1 MRSDIAGGGP
11 RSGRRPR
18 WIPVRPARFPVST
31 RVRVRTLVLT
41 IAASAAALVTMT
53 WSLTLGSHELSPAEV
68 ARTLVGAPAEPGHAF
83 IVNSVRLPRA
93 LTAALVGAALA
104 VSGAVLQALVR
115 NPLAS
120 PDVIGVNSG
129 AGLVVVFTLVTA
141 LPAAVVP
148 VGAFVGATVT
158 AFVVY
163 ALTWRSGVSGTRLV
177 LVGIG
182 VNAVASAL
190 TTLLI
195 VRYPVDRVSLAV
207 WWQAGTLHG
216 AEWADVTVLLVGA
229 AVLLPVVLW
238 FTRHAAV
245 LQFGDDA
252 ARALGVRAEQ
262 ARTALLVASAGFAAL
277 AVAAAGPIGFVA
289 LISPHIARMLAGPL
303 TGGVLLFA
311 AGIGACMLSAADLV
325 ARHAFPIALPVG
337 VLTAAV
343 GAPYFLF
350 LLARTNRAR

>member
-11 RSGRRPR
+11 RAGRRPR
-18 WIPVRPARFPVST
+18 WILVRSARLPVST
-31 RVRVRTLVLT
+31 RVRVRTLVL
-41 IAASAAALVTMT
+41 ALVACGAALAMMM
-53 WSLTLGSHELSPAEV
+53 WSLTLGSQELGPAEV
-68 ARTLVGAPAEPGHAF
+68 VRALVGAPAEPGHTF
-83 IVNSVRLPRA
+83 IVHSVRLPRT
-93 LTAALVGAALA
+93 LTAALVGAVLA

-129 AGLVVVFTLVTA
+129 AGLVVVFTIVTA
-141 LPAAVVP
+141 LPAALIP
-148 VGAFVGATVT
+148 VGAFAGATAT
-158 AFVVY
+158 AFIVY

-182 VNAVASAL
+182 VNAAASAL

-207 WWQAGTLHG
+207 WWQAGTLSG
-216 AEWADVTVLLVGA
+216 AEWADVTVLLVGV

-238 FTRHAAV
+238 FVRHAAV

-252 ARALGVRAEQ
+252 ARALGVRAEL
-262 ARTALLVASAGFAAL
+262 ARTALLVAAAGFAAL

-289 LISPHIARMLAGPL
+289 LISPHIARMLAGPV

-325 ARHAFPIALPVG
+325 ARHAFPVALPVG

-350 LLARTNRAR
+350 LLARTDRGR

>member
-1 MRSDIAGGGP
+1 MDRKSARRRAG
-11 RSGRRPR
+11 R
-18 WIPVRPARFPVST
+18 IPVRLVRVPIST
-31 RVRVRTLVLT
+31 RISVRTLILV
-41 IAASAAALVTMT
+41 IAAVSAALATTM
-53 WSLTLGSHELSPAEV
+53 WALTLGSTELALSEV
-68 ARTLVGAPAEPGHAF
+68 LRAAAGAPAESGHDF

-93 LTAALVGAALA
+93 MTAALVGGVLG
-104 VSGAVLQALVR
+104 VSGAIFQALVR

-120 PDVIGVNSG
+120 PDVIGVNNG
-129 AGLVVVFTLVTA
+129 AGLVVVFAIVTA
-141 LPAAVVP
+141 LPTAVIP
-148 VGAFVGATVT
+148 LGAFIGATVT

-182 VNAVASAL
+182 INAIAGAL

-216 AEWADVTVLLVGA
+216 SEWGDVIVLALGL
-229 AVLLPVVLW
+229 AVLLPAGLW
-238 FTRHAAV
+238 FIRHAGI

-252 ARALGVRAEQ
+252 ARALGVRAEY
-262 ARTALLVASAGFAAL
+262 ARAALLVVGAGLAAL
-277 AVAAAGPIGFVA
+277 AVAAAGPIGFIA
-289 LISPHIARMLAGPL
+289 LISPHIARMLAGPA
-303 TGGVLLFA
+303 TGGVLLL
-311 AGIGACMLSAADLV
+311 AGAIGACMLSAADLV
-325 ARHAFPIALPVG
+325 AQHAFPVALPVG

-350 LLARTNRAR
+350 LLARTNRS